1 MIKAKQDNLPLAIYK
16 DLIDNM
22 AKSKKAYRKIVE
34 DNKKLGIPTPF
45 SLYGRVYYL
54 MPDGRIILKR
64 TTNKRRALLARK

>member
-1 MIKAKQDNLPLAIYK
+1 MVNPKQSNLPLIIYK

-34 DNKKLGIPTPF
+34 ENKKLGIPTPF

-64 TTNKRRALLARK
+64 TTKRRASLARR

>member
-1 MIKAKQDNLPLAIYK
+1 MVNTKQNNLPLTIYK

-34 DNKKLGIPTPF
+34 ENKKLGIPTPF

-64 TTNKRRALLARK
+64 TTKRRISLARR

>member
-1 MIKAKQDNLPLAIYK
+1 MVNTKQSNLPLIIYK

-34 DNKKLGIPTPF
+34 ENKKLGIPTPF

-64 TTNKRRALLARK
+64 TTKRHALSVRR